1 MPADTDESPPDP
13 VAYAELVRQVF
24 GPLEVELVRRN
35 LVPASEARH
44 RAVNKDL
51 FGGA

>member
-1 MPADTDESPPDP
+1 MFLLAD
-13 VAYAELVRQVF
+13 L
-24 GPLEVELVRRN
+24 VELVRRN
-35 LVPASEARH
+35 LVPVSEARH